1 MSNTQSIRERIDA
14 DLKQAMRDRDALA
27 KLTIRSIKAAIT
39 EANKVDVNHTVTDDE
54 VLKIVQKEAKKR
66 RDTAAEYEKLGHA
79 DRAETE
85 LAELAIIERYL
96 PQQLS
101 EAELEVIVQATID
114 EIGASSMR
122 EMGKVM
128 SAVMPKVTGVADGKM
143 VNQVAKKL
151 LTA

>member
-1 MSNTQSIRERIDA
+1 MSDTQSLRARIDA
-14 DLKQAMRDRDALA
+14 DLKQAMRDKDALA

-39 EANKVDVNHTVTDDE
+39 EASKVDVNHTVTDDE

-66 RDTAAEYEKLGHA
+66 RDTATEYEKLGYA

-101 EAELEVIVQATID
+101 EADLEAIVQATMD
-114 EIGASSMR
+114 EIGASSMK
-122 EMGKVM
+122 EMGKLM
-128 SAVMPKVTGVADGKM
+128 SAVMPKVVGVADGKM